1 MQKCII
7 FVLFCDSLFPITK
20 PGILQLCPEQML
32 KAQTFPRSNES
43 DTTDQDEQL
52 VEGFNVTYSF
62 TLSDRELYTA
72 KFKILGS
79 DGIIHNINFSM
90 FYSILMITVKV
101 YCNNYLCC

>member
-1 MQKCII
+1 MCNI

-20 PGILQLCPEQML
+20 PPPGILQLCPQQKL

-52 VEGFNVTYSF
+52 VEGFNITYSF
-62 TLSDRELYTA
+62 TISDREMYTA

-79 DGIIHNINFSM
+79 DGIARNINFSIM
-90 FYSILMITVKV
+90 GSR
-101 YCNNYLCC
+101 

>member
-1 MQKCII
+1 MCNI

-20 PGILQLCPEQML
+20 PPPGILQLCPQQKL

-62 TLSDRELYTA
+62 TIFDRELYTA
-72 KFKILGS
+72 MFKILGRDDIAHS
-79 DGIIHNINFSM
+79 FMFKNFSM
-90 FYSILMITVKV
+90 F
-101 YCNNYLCC
+101 